1 MYICIYIYV
10 NGMAVGGHVQNNAL
24 HGRLPDGSRCLACV
38 LHPWWSTDCPELSS
52 QITKMQS
59 SSADTNF
66 TFGDNVVAVAES
78 GNQSSPATGDS
89 GAASGTW
96 QNVPSRR
103 SKSSASNRSMGRTSR
118 RRRTILHDQAHL
130 DHIRT
135 DLRGPGILRLRGKQ
149 MDPSIFSWTSS
160 SWGTVGI
167 SGRISWRTIV

>member
-1 MYICIYIYV
+1 
-10 NGMAVGGHVQNNAL
+10 
-24 HGRLPDGSRCLACV
+24 
-38 LHPWWSTDCPELSS
+38 
-52 QITKMQS
+52 MQS

-96 QNVPSRR
+96 QNAPSRR

-118 RRRTILHDQAHL
+118 RSTPHGGHRTPRRTTTRSQAHL

-135 DLRGPGILRLRGKQ
+135 DLRGPGILRVREKQ
-149 MDPSIFSWTSS
+149 MDPSIFLLNKQLVRNCWNFRENIMKNCCLIKCL
-160 SWGTVGI
+160 GTGFACWNLKWCLEIESLVTLKSNSQTI
-167 SGRISWRTIV
+167 SEDTTRQ